1 MYLFKGD
8 YIMTISKKLLIVA
21 SLALGLQ
28 LTTTAYFSATTF
40 KTEITSIL
48 NFMDT
53 LREEKTAV
61 ADKLVA
67 LLDKEFKN
75 AEDKYE
81 WTRYTLDDLDVI
93 DMARIIE
100 TDTTLDA
107 KMDAISAILAHKEVA
122 KAFSIKKEAE
132 RRREEIIHVI
142 MWVGVVGTT
151 FAAYSYIL
159 PMMAQKTVE
168 ILS

>member
-1 MYLFKGD
+1 
-8 YIMTISKKLLIVA
+8 MTISKKLLIVA

-28 LTTTAYFSATTF
+28 LPATAYFSATTF

-48 NFMDT
+48 NFTDT
-53 LREEKTAV
+53 LREEKTEM

-122 KAFSIKKEAE
+122 KAFSLKKEAE
-132 RRREEIIHVI
+132 RRRQEIIQGI
-142 MWVGVVGTT
+142 MFVSAMG
-151 FAAYSYIL
+151 AIL
-159 PMMAQKTVE
+159 LGHGYMCCNQ
-168 ILS
+168 